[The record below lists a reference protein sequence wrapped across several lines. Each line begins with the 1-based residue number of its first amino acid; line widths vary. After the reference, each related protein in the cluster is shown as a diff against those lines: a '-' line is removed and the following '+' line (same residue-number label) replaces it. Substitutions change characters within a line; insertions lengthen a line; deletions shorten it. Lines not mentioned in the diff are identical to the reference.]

1 MRSANATV
9 PRTAHAVCKHHSA
22 THRSCGLQTSQ
33 CHAPLMRSANI
44 TVPRTAHAVCK
55 HHSATHRSCGLQTS
69 QCHAPLMRS
78 ANVTVPRTARAVC
91 KCHSATHRSCGAQAP
106 QCHALSM
113 WCLRGNKRKN
123 MPLSRKYHMGIS
135 YRRIRLREI
144 LLMVLQT
151 SCGIGR

>member
-78 ANVTVPRTARAVC
+78 ANVTVPRTAHAAR
-91 KCHSATHRSCGAQAP
+91 KRHNATHCPCGVCGATKERTCPYVVNIIWVYRIGESAFAKFSSWCCRQA
-106 QCHALSM
+106 AA
-113 WCLRGNKRKN
+113 
-123 MPLSRKYHMGIS
+123 
-135 YRRIRLREI
+135 
-144 LLMVLQT
+144 
-151 SCGIGR
+151 